1 MLSEPARQ
9 NQQLFYL
16 VLVSFWAAKERL
28 AKKVFSPQ
36 IRVSTLFP
44 GRFRMEKRTEDSY
57 EAILE
62 EIEALQSIF
71 CNPEEF
77 VLISSPDFESSCD
90 PVSFKIN
97 LKCNYDDP
105 EEGKGGATKSS
116 TCGFSVEMNVILPP
130 HYPVAL
136 PRISLSCTEITKGN
150 LQVLRG
156 ELSEYAGS
164 LSEGPKIMELAMWI
178 QQQAY
183 RYRSIPSFSTSVEGK
198 VDQPREENNTSR
210 SLVLLVLDHMR
221 NRTRYVKFL
230 SSWAQ
235 ELDIKGFLFFT
246 GHLILLLLE
255 GEHGDVKEYLR
266 RHKSCNVDVDSSG
279 KPCKEKMMT
288 VLTLEES
295 PASLE

>member
-1 MLSEPARQ
+1 M
-9 NQQLFYL
+9 
-16 VLVSFWAAKERL
+16 
-28 AKKVFSPQ
+28 FSPQ
-36 IRVSTLFP
+36 VRVSTVSTLFP

-136 PRISLSCTEITKGN
+136 PQISLSCTEITKGN

-183 RYRSIPSFSTSVEGK
+183 RYRSMPSFSTSVERK
-198 VDQPREENNTSR
+198 DQPKEENNTSR

-255 GEHGDVKEYLR
+255 GVHGDVKEYLR

-295 PASLE
+295 PVSLE